1 MRVFGWI
8 APVQVTPVE
17 LLVKACWWLAA
28 GMALSAAV
36 CWLVLDLLALPQF
49 TEHSAIIVLLVVLWF
64 ITLFALTMMF
74 DRMKTLH
81 AIGGLVL
88 LSVIGGLLAASLFSL
103 QLCLVLY
110 GVTGGMFALGALIA
124 HLYGKRLRNGRFYW
138 LLAAAGGVLAVVIN
152 LAREGDTAQW
162 CASLFLVVLFSVVS
176 ARKSP
181 EMLDSARG
189 LYRQQ
194 FVTVQHCATR
204 GALSIWLGAA
214 NAFLD
219 ILQTLMFL
227 VSSGSSSASR

>member
-17 LLVKACWWLAA
+17 LLMKACWWLAA
-28 GMALSAAV
+28 GMALSAAL

-49 TEHSAIIVLLVVLWF
+49 TEHRAIIVLLVILWF
-64 ITLFALTMMF
+64 ITLFALTMLF
-74 DRMKTLH
+74 ERMTTLH
-81 AIGGLVL
+81 AIGGLAL

-103 QLCLVLY
+103 QLCMVLY
-110 GVTGGMFALGALIA
+110 GVTCGMFALGALIA
-124 HLYGKRLRNGRFYW
+124 HLYGERLRNGHFYW
-138 LLAAAGGVLAVVIN
+138 LLAISGGALAVVANIA
-152 LAREGDTAQW
+152 LAGDTAQW
-162 CASLFLVVLFSVVS
+162 CASLFLVLLFSVVS

-181 EMLDSARG
+181 QMLDSARG

-204 GALSIWLGAA
+204 GALSIWLGTA

>member
-17 LLVKACWWLAA
+17 LLVKACLWLAA
-28 GMALSAAV
+28 GMALSAAL

-49 TEHSAIIVLLVVLWF
+49 TEHSAIIVLLVILWF
-64 ITLFALTMMF
+64 ITLFALSMLF

-81 AIGGLVL
+81 AIGGLAL

-124 HLYGKRLRNGRFYW
+124 HLYGERLRNGRFYW
-138 LLAAAGGVLAVVIN
+138 LLAAAGGALAVVIN
-152 LAREGDTAQW
+152 LALAGDTAQW

-181 EMLDSARG
+181 QMLDSARG
-189 LYRQQ
+189 LYRQH

-214 NAFLD
+214 TAFLD
-219 ILQTLMFL
+219 ILQTLMLL

>member
-17 LLVKACWWLAA
+17 LLVKVCWWLAA

-49 TEHSAIIVLLVVLWF
+49 TEHSAIIVLLVILWF
-64 ITLFALTMMF
+64 ITLFALTMLF
-74 DRMKTLH
+74 ERMKTLH

-88 LSVIGGLLAASLFSL
+88 LSVTGGLLAASLFSL

-124 HLYGKRLRNGRFYW
+124 HLYGERLRNGRFYW

-152 LAREGDTAQW
+152 LALEGDTAQW

-204 GALSIWLGAA
+204 GALNIWLGAA
-214 NAFLD
+214 NALLD
-219 ILQTLMFL
+219 ILQTLIFL

>member
-1 MRVFGWI
+1 VNVFGWI
-8 APVQVTPVE
+8 APVQLTPVE
-17 LLVKACWWLAA
+17 LLVKACWRLAA

-49 TEHSAIIVLLVVLWF
+49 TEHSAIIVLLVILWF
-64 ITLFALTMMF
+64 ITLFALTMLF

-88 LSVIGGLLAASLFSL
+88 LSVIGGLLAASLFPL

-110 GVTGGMFALGALIA
+110 GVTGGLFALGALIA
-124 HLYGKRLRNGRFYW
+124 HLYCERLRNGRFYW
-138 LLAAAGGVLAVVIN
+138 LLAAVGGALAVVIN
-152 LAREGDTAQW
+152 LALAGDTAQW
-162 CASLFLVVLFSVVS
+162 CASLLLVVLFSVVS

>member
-17 LLVKACWWLAA
+17 LLVKACLWLAA
-28 GMALSAAV
+28 GMALSAAL

-49 TEHSAIIVLLVVLWF
+49 TEHSAIIVLLAILWF
-64 ITLFALTMMF
+64 ITLFALSMLF
-74 DRMKTLH
+74 DRMTRLH
-81 AIGGLVL
+81 A
-88 LSVIGGLLAASLFSL
+88 IGGLLAASLFSL

-110 GVTGGMFALGALIA
+110 GVTCGMFALGALVA
-124 HLYGKRLRNGRFYW
+124 HLYGERLRNGRFYW
-138 LLAAAGGVLAVVIN
+138 LLAAAGGALAVVVNIA
-152 LAREGDTAQW
+152 LAGDTAQW
-162 CASLFLVVLFSVVS
+162 CARLFLVALFSVVS

-181 EMLDSARG
+181 QMLDSARG

-214 NAFLD
+214 TAFLD